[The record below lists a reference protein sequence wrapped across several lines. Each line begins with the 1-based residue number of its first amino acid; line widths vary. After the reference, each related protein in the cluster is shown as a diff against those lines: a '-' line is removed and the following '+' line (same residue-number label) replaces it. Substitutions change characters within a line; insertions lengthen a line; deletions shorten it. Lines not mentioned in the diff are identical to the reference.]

1 MKKILLATHVSF
13 AEGILDTLQFILG
26 EQKNVDAICAY
37 TEEVPDMAAVVKDY
51 MGKLKTNE
59 EIIVVTDIYG
69 GSVNNCFME
78 YIERPGFYL
87 ITGMNL
93 PLLIELVTNMEMDTE
108 KQIKTA
114 IENSGAAVD
123 CKELYRK
130 IQQKTTESDSE
141 EGI

>member
-13 AEGILDTLQFILG
+13 ARGILDTLQFILG
-26 EQKNVDAICAY
+26 EQESVEVICAY
-37 TEEVPDMAAVVKDY
+37 TEEVPDLTAAVKDY
-51 MGKLKTNE
+51 MEKLKPEE
-59 EIIVVTDIYG
+59 EIIVVTDLYG

-87 ITGMNL
+87 IAGMNL
-93 PLLIELVTNMEMDTE
+93 PLLIELVTNMEMETE
-108 KQIKTA
+108 EQVRTA

-123 CKELYRK
+123 CKEFYKR
-130 IQQKTTESDSE
+130 IRQDMTEDSSE